1 MMITARKGLGDC
13 LRVIVLLT
21 LCGLVNAQSLYKWV
35 DANGNVTYQ
44 DTPPPSN
51 VEFEEQTYTDP
62 DAPVSEPAYSDE
74 AGDDAGNNAEDQLN
88 TAVETSPVSLYSI
101 PSCDACDLV
110 RLFLD
115 NNAVPYAEKNIRGNE
130 TLQQELKEISG
141 ELTVPTVV
149 IGDKVI
155 DGYSKSA
162 LRETLIDKN
171 YPLDQLV
178 AASTGGDSTN
188 TLDGEEIETGLD
200 DTLDELT
207 NVFDEATEQ
216 LEQFDDDEDEDA
228 AQDDEAVLE
237 IEIVE

>member
-13 LRVIVLLT
+13 LRVIVLFT

-51 VEFEEQTYTDP
+51 VEFEEQSYTDP
-62 DAPVSEPAYSDE
+62 DAPVSESANS
-74 AGDDAGNNAEDQLN
+74 DDAGNNAEDQLN
-88 TAVETSPVSLYSI
+88 TAVEASPVSLYSI
-101 PSCDACDLV
+101 PACDACDLV

-130 TLQQELKEISG
+130 SLQQELKEISG

-171 YPLDQLV
+171 YPLDQLA
-178 AASTGGDSTN
+178 AASTGGDSSN
-188 TLDGEEIETGLD
+188 TLDGEQIETGLD

-216 LEQFDDDEDEDA
+216 LEQFDDEEDA

>member
-1 MMITARKGLGDC
+1 MMVTARKGLGGC
-13 LRVIVLLT
+13 LRVIVLFT

-35 DANGNVTYQ
+35 DSNGNVTYQ

-62 DAPVSEPAYSDE
+62 DAPVSESANSDE

-88 TAVETSPVSLYSI
+88 TAVQASPVSLYSI
-101 PSCDACDLV
+101 PACDACDLV

-171 YPLDQLV
+171 YPLDQL
-178 AASTGGDSTN
+178 AAANTGGDSTN
-188 TLDGEEIETGLD
+188 TLDGEQIETGLD

-216 LEQFDDDEDEDA
+216 FEQFDDDEDEDF